1 LLSEGGDAV
10 RIFRFGPDVSHRVDK
25 FGSSFLHQFLSVTK
39 DGALAVSIMHFGD
52 GDHVG
57 YHRAVLPQLFAVVAG
72 EGWVQDESRKD
83 VAIAAGCA
91 AFWEAGE
98 WHAARAGT
106 AMTAIVLEGEHLD
119 PAAVM
124 RSL

>member
-1 LLSEGGDAV
+1 MRIV
-10 RIFRFGPDVSHRVDK
+10 RFDPEVSHRVEHYD
-25 FGSSFLHQFLSVTK
+25 SSLLHQFLSVTK
-39 DGALAVSIMHFGD
+39 DGALRVSIMHFEV

-57 YHRAVLPQLFAVVAG
+57 YHQAVVPQLFAVVAG
-72 EGWVQDESRKD
+72 EGWVQDESRQD

-91 AFWEAGE
+91 AFWDVGE

-106 AMTAIVLEGEHLD
+106 AMTAVVVEGEQLD

-124 RSL
+124 RED

>member
-1 LLSEGGDAV
+1 V
-10 RIFRFGPDVSHRVDK
+10 RIFRFDPEVSHRVER
-25 FGSSFLHQFLSVTK
+25 FGSSFLHQFLSITK
-39 DGALAVSIMHFGD
+39 GADLRVSIMHFEA

-57 YHRAVLPQLFAVVAG
+57 YHQAMVPQLFAVVAG
-72 EGWVQDESRKD
+72 EGWVHDESRVD
-83 VAIAAGCA
+83 VAIAAGRA

-106 AMTAIVLEGEHLD
+106 AMTAVVVEGEGLD

-124 RSL
+124 PSE

>member
-1 LLSEGGDAV
+1 M
-10 RIFRFGPDVSHRVDK
+10 RIFRFDADVSHRVDQ

-39 DGALAVSIMHFGD
+39 DGALAVSIMHFEP

-57 YHRAVLPQLFAVVAG
+57 YHLALLPQLFAVVSG
-72 EGWVQDESRKD
+72 EGWVQDESRLD
-83 VAIAAGCA
+83 VAVAAGRA

-98 WHAARAGT
+98 WHTARPRT
-106 AMTAIVLEGEHLD
+106 VMTAVVLGGEHLD

-124 RSL
+124 RSA